1 MKKILMMLSLLFTGS
16 AFAVVGIPVADN
28 PSMVKR
34 VIEWGEQK
42 AKWAEEKTEFVRTV
56 KHYKD
61 QINAYKEQLA
71 TSTGVREI
79 GEFMKE
85 AKALQQEASSLY
97 GDAKD
102 ARDALTGIYSL
113 TTGEY
118 AALAG
123 KYGLMDSCKGL
134 SLSMLESCQGS
145 IASKLD
151 LISRA
156 ENVSDSFTRKINS
169 IQRLADR
176 AESSKDTKESQDL
189 ANAVNLKA
197 IELNALQL
205 QWSMATEQAK
215 AANVVWEE
223 KREAA
228 FQKQQL
234 NAPVPTFN

>member
-1 MKKILMMLSLLFTGS
+1 MG
-16 AFAVVGIPVADN
+16 
-28 PSMVKR
+28 R
-34 VIEWGEQK
+34 R
-42 AKWAEEKTEFVRTV
+42 KTEFVRTV

-61 QINAYKEQLA
+61 QISAYKEQLA

-85 AKALQQEASSLY
+85 AKVLQQEASSLY

-102 ARDALTGIYSL
+102 ARDALTGIYDL

-134 SLSMLESCQGS
+134 SLSLLKSCQGS

-223 KREAA
+223 NRNRRFK
-228 FQKQQL
+228 
-234 NAPVPTFN
+234 NNN